1 MNEHLPSWRDT
12 STRQTILSFVASAL
26 DSSSPGFVPPADRIA
41 TFDNDG
47 TLWCEKPT
55 YPQFIFAMQRLKQ
68 LAEKSSELADQ
79 PAYKAA
85 LEGDLGY
92 FTKLYPEDLPTLMKI
107 LFDTHAGMPQ
117 SEFDGM
123 AAAFL
128 SDALHPRFGVP
139 FKECTYKPMVEL
151 VHHLQASDFK
161 VYIASAGGMSFVRSV
176 SEEIYDIPR
185 ENVIG
190 SSISFEVDRQNDK
203 LVLLR
208 KPGLIEPMDEGPGK
222 PINIELHVGRP
233 PVIAV
238 GNSNGDNEMLEFAT
252 FNELPSLSLL
262 VHHDD
267 AEREYAYDEGAER
280 ALQLADDRGWTVISM
295 NSDFRHIFTS

>member
-1 MNEHLPSWRDT
+1 MNEHLPSWHDT
-12 STRQTILSFVASAL
+12 RTRQTILSFIAAAV
-26 DSSSPGFVPPADRIA
+26 DSSSQGFVPPADRIA

-55 YPQFIFAMQRLKQ
+55 YPQFIFAMQRIKQ
-68 LAEKSSELADQ
+68 LAEEWPELGDQ

-85 LEGDLGY
+85 LEGDLEY
-92 FTKLYPEDLPTLMKI
+92 FTRLYPEEIPLLMKI

-139 FKECTYKPMVEL
+139 FKQCTYKPMVEL
-151 VHHLQASDFK
+151 FYHLQASDFK

-203 LVLLR
+203 LILLR
-208 KPGLIEPMDEGPGK
+208 KPGLIEPLDEGPGK
-222 PINIELHVGRP
+222 PINIELHVGGP
-233 PVIAV
+233 PILAV
-238 GNSNGDNEMLEFAT
+238 GNSNGDIEMLEFAASDEMP
-252 FNELPSLSLL
+252 NLSLL
-262 VHHDD
+262 LHHDD
-267 AEREYAYDEGAER
+267 AEREYAYVEGAER
-280 ALQLADDRGWTVISM
+280 ALKLADDHGWTVISM
-295 NSDFRHIFTS
+295 KEDFDTVFDF

>member
-1 MNEHLPSWRDT
+1 MNEHLPSWHDT
-12 STRQTILSFVASAL
+12 PARQTILKFVAATLERSGQ
-26 DSSSPGFVPPADRIA
+26 SFVPPADRIA

-68 LAEKSSELADQ
+68 LAEEWPELGDQ

-85 LEGDLGY
+85 LEGDLEY
-92 FTKLYPEDLPTLMKI
+92 FTRLYPEEIPVLMKI

-139 FKECTYKPMVEL
+139 FKQCTYKPMVEL
-151 VHHLQASDFK
+151 LYHLQASDFK

-190 SSISFEVDRQNDK
+190 SSISFEVDRQSDK

-208 KPGLIEPMDEGPGK
+208 KPGLIEPLDEGPGK

-233 PVIAV
+233 PILAV
-238 GNSNGDNEMLEFAT
+238 GNSNGDIEMLEFAASDEMP
-252 FNELPSLSLL
+252 NLSLL
-262 VHHDD
+262 LHHDD

-280 ALQLADDRGWTVISM
+280 ALQLADDRGWTVVSM
-295 NSDFRHIFTS
+295 KEDFNKVFDF